1 MCKEHVNGFENI
13 GATLNDFKNFSRDV
27 KCYINERDGQLFINR
42 FKNLAKTREDFYF
55 DYEVDV
61 DNSLV
66 MAVWADGT
74 SRRNYLVFG
83 DAVSFDPTY
92 STNKYSMVFTPFTG
106 VDNHRR
112 SVTFCGALITRE
124 NEESFTWLFRR
135 FLEAMGGKEPHYIF
149 TDQDPGIIASVANVF
164 KTARHRFCMWHIMN
178 KVPVKYGSSAK
189 DFQVFIRKLN
199 AIVWDEDLEAD
210 EFDIRWGEIME
221 DHGVGPQHEW
231 FEGVFKIRRQ
241 CVMAYF
247 KDLKIGSVLRT
258 TQRSESENNFFKKF
272 ENNSGSSTSGLS
284 ARGFSENEGVETTT
298 LKDGFS
304 GKVVDVKFNPGTYQ
318 VSCTCLK
325 FERAGFLC
333 RHIISILSSNGVK
346 TIPDCYLARRWTKD
360 AVGTAHE
367 NVDLIDGRQIELT
380 NLWSEV
386 YEAIGLLRDRCK
398 DDIRKLSSVIRKFR
412 HNLEPEGEDLTK
424 DQEIEQLLGCK
435 AVDEIKI
442 LPPKNAKNKGS
453 GRRLLS
459 NKTVAVAKAVKPKR
473 MCSNC
478 KQMAHHDKRNFPN
491 EYAEFPPSEHNL
503 SSDEDVIDEE
513 EEEDDASE

>member
-13 GATLNDFKNFSRDV
+13 GASLNDFKNFSRDV
-27 KCYINERDGQLFINR
+27 KCYINERDGQLFIDR
-42 FKNLAKTREDFYF
+42 FNNLAETRDDFYF

-66 MAVWADGT
+66 RAVWADGT
-74 SRRNYLVFG
+74 SRRNYSVFG

-92 STNKYSMVFTPFTG
+92 STNKYSM
-106 VDNHRR
+106 
-112 SVTFCGALITRE
+112 AI
-124 NEESFTWLFRR
+124 
-135 FLEAMGGKEPHYIF
+135 GGKKPHYII

-221 DHGVGPQHEW
+221 EHGVGPEHDW

-241 CVMAYF
+241 WVMAHCR
-247 KDLKIGSVLRT
+247 DLKMGSVLRT

-272 ENNSGSSTSGLS
+272 ENNSGSLVDFWMRFESAIDQQRHTRKKLDNDNRQSSPKLVTQLPIEIHGARVYTHELFADFQQELISSTSGLS
-284 ARGFSENEGVETTT
+284 ARGFSEKDGVETTT
-298 LKDGFS
+298 LKDRFS
-304 GKVVDVKFNPGTYQ
+304 GKVFEVKFNPGTYK

-325 FERAGFLC
+325 FERAGLLC
-333 RHIISILSSNGVK
+333 RHIISIFSSNGVNS
-346 TIPDCYLARRWTKD
+346 IPDCYLARKWSKD
-360 AVGTAHE
+360 AVGTTHVD
-367 NVDLIDGRQIELT
+367 VDLADGRQIELT

-386 YEAIGLLRDRCK
+386 YEAVGLLRDRCK
-398 DDIRKLSSVIRKFR
+398 DDIRNLSSIIRKFR
-412 HNLEPEGEDLTK
+412 HNLQPEGEDLTK

-442 LPPKNAKNKGS
+442 LPPKHAKNKGS

-473 MCSNC
+473 ICSNC
-478 KQMAHHDKRNFPN
+478 NSPDFNDFN
-491 EYAEFPPSEHNL
+491 
-503 SSDEDVIDEE
+503 
-513 EEEDDASE
+513 